1 MSKYHL
7 LRIYS
12 YQHPGKP
19 VTSEFNKRFNGYGT
33 IKFPLAI
40 NPIDV
45 REQIRIP
52 TQLPL
57 FLVQIEDYN
66 SLLTI
71 IRENSAQIKALI
83 GKLPG
88 VAREQ
93 FFIDLLIKEIKGTND
108 IENVASTTKEIN
120 RAVEN
125 INNHNKT
132 VRFQSFAKMYFDI
145 ENGKTYQLNEL
156 KDIRTLYDSLLK
168 GEIKKSN
175 LPDGKLFRDGFVR
188 IGNSVQTVHLP
199 KNSEDEINQQLEN
212 WLKFINLDKYDP
224 ILKACVAHYY
234 FEYIHPFYDGN
245 GRLGRYLFCSYIGKK
260 VDPYTAVSF
269 SYQITQKKARYYKE
283 FQEVENEKN
292 YGEITLFVI
301 SLLKYLV
308 SGQKYVLG
316 NLKDDHNI
324 LNFVKKKLE
333 DFDYPNFEFN
343 ILYVYA
349 QSFLFNSFD
358 GSVQD
363 TSLISFI
370 KSTEK
375 ISTKKVKTAIEDLEK
390 EGLIKTV
397 KGRPKKRKLTTKFL
411 EKIGLNI

>member
-1 MSKYHL
+1 MTKYHL

-12 YQHPGKP
+12 YQHPGQP
-19 VTSEFNKRFNGYGT
+19 IDNELNKRFKGYGT

-45 REQIRIP
+45 HEQIRIP

-168 GEIKKSN
+168 GEIAKSN

-224 ILKACVAHYY
+224 ILKACVVHYY

-269 SYQITQKKARYYKE
+269 SYQINQKKARYYKE

-397 KGRPKKRKLTTKFL
+397 KGRPKKRKLTAKFL
-411 EKIGLNI
+411 DKIGLNI

>member
-1 MSKYHL
+1 MTKYHL

-12 YQHPGKP
+12 YQHPGQP
-19 VTSEFNKRFNGYGT
+19 IDNELNKRFKGYGT

-45 REQIRIP
+45 HEQIRIP

-66 SLLTI
+66 SLLTV
-71 IRENSAQIKALI
+71 IRENSAQIKAFI
-83 GKLPG
+83 GKLPD

-108 IENVASTTKEIN
+108 IENVAATIQEIN

-156 KDIRTLYDSLLK
+156 KDIRILYDSLLK
-168 GEIKKSN
+168 GEIAKSN
-175 LPDGKLFRDGFVR
+175 LPDGKLFRDGFFR
-188 IGNSVQTVHLP
+188 LGNSVQTVHLP
-199 KNSEDEINQQLEN
+199 KNSEDEINQQLKN

-224 ILKACVAHYY
+224 ILKACVVHYY

-269 SYQITQKKARYYKE
+269 SYQINQKKARYYKE

-333 DFDYPNFEFN
+333 DLDYLNFEFN

-375 ISTKKVKTAIEDLEK
+375 ILTKKVKTAIEDLEK

-397 KGRPKKRKLTTKFL
+397 KGRPKKRKLTAKFL
-411 EKIGLNI
+411 DKIGLNI

>member
-1 MSKYHL
+1 MTKYHL

-12 YQHPGKP
+12 YQHPGQP
-19 VTSEFNKRFNGYGT
+19 IDNELNKRFKGYGT

-45 REQIRIP
+45 HEQIRIP

-66 SLLTI
+66 SLLTV
-71 IRENSAQIKALI
+71 IRENSAQIKAFI
-83 GKLPG
+83 GKLPD

-108 IENVASTTKEIN
+108 IENVAATIQEIN

-156 KDIRTLYDSLLK
+156 KDIRILYDSLLK
-168 GEIKKSN
+168 GEIAKSN

-188 IGNSVQTVHLP
+188 LGNSVQTVHLP
-199 KNSEDEINQQLEN
+199 KNSEDEINQQLKN

-224 ILKACVAHYY
+224 ILKACVVHYY

-269 SYQITQKKARYYKE
+269 SYQINQKKARYYKE

-333 DFDYPNFEFN
+333 DLDYLNFEFN

-397 KGRPKKRKLTTKFL
+397 KGRPKKRKLTAKFL
-411 EKIGLNI
+411 DKIGLNI

>member
-1 MSKYHL
+1 M
-7 LRIYS
+7 
-12 YQHPGKP
+12 
-19 VTSEFNKRFNGYGT
+19 
-33 IKFPLAI
+33 
-40 NPIDV
+40 
-45 REQIRIP
+45 
-52 TQLPL
+52 
-57 FLVQIEDYN
+57 
-66 SLLTI
+66 
-71 IRENSAQIKALI
+71 
-83 GKLPG
+83 
-88 VAREQ
+88 
-93 FFIDLLIKEIKGTND
+93 
-108 IENVASTTKEIN
+108 
-120 RAVEN
+120 
-125 INNHNKT
+125 
-132 VRFQSFAKMYFDI
+132 
-145 ENGKTYQLNEL
+145 
-156 KDIRTLYDSLLK
+156 
-168 GEIKKSN
+168 
-175 LPDGKLFRDGFVR
+175 
-188 IGNSVQTVHLP
+188 
-199 KNSEDEINQQLEN
+199 
-212 WLKFINLDKYDP
+212 DKYDP

-411 EKIGLNI
+411 DKIGLNI

>member
-1 MSKYHL
+1 MTKYHL

-12 YQHPGKP
+12 YQHPGQP
-19 VTSEFNKRFNGYGT
+19 IDNELNKRFKGYGT

-45 REQIRIP
+45 HEQIRIP

-66 SLLTI
+66 SLLTV
-71 IRENSAQIKALI
+71 IRENSAQIKAFI
-83 GKLPG
+83 GKLPD

-108 IENVASTTKEIN
+108 IENVAATIQEIN

-156 KDIRTLYDSLLK
+156 KDIRILYDSLLK
-168 GEIKKSN
+168 GEIAKSN

-188 IGNSVQTVHLP
+188 LGNSVQTVHLP
-199 KNSEDEINQQLEN
+199 KNSEDEINQQLKN

-224 ILKACVAHYY
+224 ILKACVVHYY

-269 SYQITQKKARYYKE
+269 SYQINQKKARYYKE

-333 DFDYPNFEFN
+333 DLDYLNFEFN

-375 ISTKKVKTAIEDLEK
+375 ILTKKVKTAIEDLEK

-397 KGRPKKRKLTTKFL
+397 KGRPKKRKLTAKFL
-411 EKIGLNI
+411 DKIGLNI

>member
-1 MSKYHL
+1 M
-7 LRIYS
+7 
-12 YQHPGKP
+12 
-19 VTSEFNKRFNGYGT
+19 
-33 IKFPLAI
+33 
-40 NPIDV
+40 
-45 REQIRIP
+45 
-52 TQLPL
+52 
-57 FLVQIEDYN
+57 
-66 SLLTI
+66 
-71 IRENSAQIKALI
+71 
-83 GKLPG
+83 
-88 VAREQ
+88 
-93 FFIDLLIKEIKGTND
+93 
-108 IENVASTTKEIN
+108 
-120 RAVEN
+120 
-125 INNHNKT
+125 
-132 VRFQSFAKMYFDI
+132 RFQSFAKMYFDI

-156 KDIRTLYDSLLK
+156 KDIRVLYDSLLK
-168 GEIKKSN
+168 GEIAKSN
-175 LPDGKLFRDGFVR
+175 LPDGKLFRDSFVR

-269 SYQITQKKARYYKE
+269 SYQINQKKARYYKE

-292 YGEITLFVI
+292 RGEITLFVI

-411 EKIGLNI
+411 DKIGLNI